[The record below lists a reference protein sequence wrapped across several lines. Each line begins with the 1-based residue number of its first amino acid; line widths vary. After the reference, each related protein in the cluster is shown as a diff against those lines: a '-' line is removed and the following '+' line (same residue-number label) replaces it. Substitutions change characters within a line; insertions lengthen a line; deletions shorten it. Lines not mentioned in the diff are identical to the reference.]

1 MMWQKTAVFF
11 GSLACVIL
19 FITAPAAASWQR
31 QSGPV
36 RDLESLIRSLRAN
49 GAAVRRAGRIS
60 QPFFSVRG
68 RVITVGGER
77 VHVFQYAR
85 AEDAERDAGRV
96 SQTGASVGTSMM
108 SWMAPPHFY
117 KAGRLIVLYVGSDT
131 STTRALERA
140 LGPQFAGR

>member
-1 MMWQKTAVFF
+1 MICQKTAVFF

-19 FITAPAAASWQR
+19 FITAPAASEQR
-31 QSGPV
+31 RSGPV

-49 GAAVRRAGRIS
+49 GASVRRAGRIS

-68 RVITVGGER
+68 RVITVGGEK
-77 VHVFQYAR
+77 VQVFQYTR
-85 AEDAERDAGRV
+85 AEDAERESGRV

-131 STTRALERA
+131 STTRVLERA